1 MTGVG
6 RRTLLRFAAAAF
18 ALPALAAVPALAQA
32 RFAPPSAPMRYTR
45 RLERGL
51 TGGARFVVSRSFL
64 VRFVTESG
72 GFRVDGEQ
80 LEADVE
86 APVQLEAFARLERER
101 VETGLFPLELDGSGA
116 ILSLAHATGSDAL
129 DQAVREAGA
138 QIDRW
143 RLDPAERD
151 KLHAFV
157 EALHRSAGALV
168 TEPPRDLFAPV
179 DCPREESRTVAL
191 PDGDTGQVRVIF
203 TATRDPV
210 TGLMR
215 EARREVVTE
224 VSGDLRRTI
233 ECWTLMPLA

>member
-1 MTGVG
+1 
-6 RRTLLRFAAAAF
+6 
-18 ALPALAAVPALAQA
+18 
-32 RFAPPSAPMRYTR
+32 
-45 RLERGL
+45 
-51 TGGARFVVSRSFL
+51 
-64 VRFVTESG
+64 
-72 GFRVDGEQ
+72 
-80 LEADVE
+80 
-86 APVQLEAFARLERER
+86 
-101 VETGLFPLELDGSGA
+101 
-116 ILSLAHATGSDAL
+116 
-129 DQAVREAGA
+129 
-138 QIDRW
+138 
-143 RLDPAERD
+143 
-151 KLHAFV
+151 LHAFV

-233 ECWTLMPLA
+233 ESWTLMPLA